1 MLNFDNLTIRK
12 KLSVPTSFV
21 AILLLVV
28 SFISISNGRF
38 LSQNTTTLSSVFTQ
52 SLSAAL
58 NADRD
63 LYQAHSALLDLMLAS
78 QLNQDELSSA
88 LIADYEEN
96 VQQAKDRLAKVLN
109 LTGDYDSVAGKAKS
123 YQLDFDKWTTVNQR
137 VIEQVQAGQV
147 RQAAREYREQG
158 MPLFDTLRGNFD
170 RVGEE
175 IKLLSDEIT
184 QQNLSSSNQQ
194 TLYLIVAIILAI
206 VACAVT
212 IVIGP
217 RLITKRIAVLRDML
231 DSISKGEGDL
241 TKRINTTGKDEITDV
256 AYAFNTLMDNLQ
268 RLISLIK
275 DDASSLAEAERAMS
289 DSSGAVTT
297 ISSEQRDNL
306 DQIAT
311 AVNQLSHA
319 LREVADNTQVA
330 LNDTQMANEDAGN
343 SHQAVVNSTNSVA
356 STAEAIGRASSV
368 IQKLAQETKQISSLL
383 SVISDISEQT
393 NLLALNAAIEAAR
406 AGEQGRGFAV
416 VADEVR
422 SLANRSQ
429 QATTDINEMLVN
441 LNRGV
446 EEAVSAIDN
455 GSSQMSEVVTIS
467 NTLREKLDKVSSS
480 VVSANDRIYQIASAT
495 EEQSQVVDNL
505 NHTITAL
512 NELSQQVMNT
522 VVEARTASERV
533 SSVTRNIEGNVNRFK
548 V

>member
-268 RLISLIK
+268 SLISLIK

-343 SHQAVVNSTNSVA
+343 SHQAVVTSTNSVA